1 MCTCINW
8 ALYVS
13 SEIDRT
19 YRNLSFRSVCLNSR
33 DQIDRAANKNRDTTF
48 AMPNLER
55 HRCGRNVDVA
65 SLNICTEFFF
75 LQCK

>member
-1 MCTCINW
+1 MYICKKW

-33 DQIDRAANKNRDTTF
+33 DQIDRAANKNGDTIF
-48 AMPNLER
+48 AVLNLER

-65 SLNICTEFFF
+65 SLNICPEFF
-75 LQCK
+75 LQSK